1 MNKPP
6 AIKTNDRCK
15 TDFDY
20 FVKSPVNFAK
30 FVFKNKGLT
39 PCAYIE
45 KMDES
50 SKISQRKMDW
60 KIALNTNQF
69 GKRRK

>member
-1 MNKPP
+1 MNKPA
-6 AIKTNDRCK
+6 AIKCK

-20 FVKSPVNFAK
+20 FVKSPVKFAK

-39 PCAYIE
+39 PCAYIQ

-50 SKISQRKMDW
+50 SQSSLQKVDW